1 MDPPFGSIVS
11 LSRKGTR
18 YLVVSFF
25 LGNKNSQTEMA
36 NDNATRPKA
45 NADLI
50 DVDNQYDVVWNQIS
64 IRYSG
69 YSIIRVMS
77 C

>member
-1 MDPPFGSIVS
+1 LDPPFGSTEC
-11 LSRKGTR
+11 LSRKGIGIFGILFSW
-18 YLVVSFF
+18 YL

-50 DVDNQYDVVWNQIS
+50 DVDINMM
-64 IRYSG
+64 RYG
-69 YSIIRVMS
+69 TKLV
-77 C
+77 